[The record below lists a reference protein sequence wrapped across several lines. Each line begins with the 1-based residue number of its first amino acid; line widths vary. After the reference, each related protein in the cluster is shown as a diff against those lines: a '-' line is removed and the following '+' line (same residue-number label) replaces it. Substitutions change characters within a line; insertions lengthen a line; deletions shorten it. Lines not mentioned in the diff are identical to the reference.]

1 MAGQLLM
8 VVGKPATGKTFSLQ
22 GLENPEK
29 ALYLNCE
36 GSGKPLPIKNRN
48 KFKQK
53 IVTEPYPE
61 LLGEASYFNQI
72 INNPGKID
80 TIIID
85 TLTFLMDMVET
96 KYVKTADAK
105 HTMQAWGNYADFFKN
120 LMSQFARALASNIN
134 IIVMSH
140 VADRV
145 NETDMVLDSYIPV
158 KGAVG
163 KTGVEAYFSDIVST
177 KKVKIAELEKYQ
189 NDYLHITDKEREKG
203 IKHVIQTQVTKD
215 TIGERIRTNPEM
227 WNENETYIDGN
238 IQIVLNRMKE
248 FYGD

>member
-1 MAGQLLM
+1 MTGQLLM

-22 GLENPEK
+22 GIKAPEK
-29 ALYLNCE
+29 TLYLNCE
-36 GSGKPLPIKNRN
+36 GSGKPMPVKNKN
-48 KFKQK
+48 QFKQK
-53 IVTEPYPE
+53 IITEPYPE
-61 LLGEASYFNQI
+61 LLGESSYFNQI
-72 INNPGKID
+72 INNKGKID
-80 TIIID
+80 TVVID

-105 HTMQAWGNYADFFKN
+105 HTMQAWGNYGDFFRN
-120 LMSQFARALASNIN
+120 LMSQFAKTLAADIN

-163 KTGVEAYFSDIVST
+163 KTGVEAYFSDIVAT
-177 KKVKIAELEKYQ
+177 KKVKISELEPYQ
-189 NDYLHITDKEREKG
+189 NSLLHITEKEQKTG
-203 IKHVIQTQVTKD
+203 IKHVIQTQITKD
-215 TIGERIRTNPEM
+215 TVGERIRGNPDM
-227 WNENETYIDGN
+227 WDESETYIDGN
-238 IQIVLNRMKE
+238 IQYVLNRMKE